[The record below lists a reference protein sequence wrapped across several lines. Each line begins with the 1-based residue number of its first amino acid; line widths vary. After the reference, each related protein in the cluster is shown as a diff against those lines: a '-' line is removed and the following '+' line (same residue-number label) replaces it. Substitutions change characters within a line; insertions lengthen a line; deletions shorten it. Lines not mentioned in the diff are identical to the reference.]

1 MARPSTI
8 LLVNAVG
15 FTCCVPD
22 GDCISIKR
30 GEFEYICFGKFV
42 TDGAMCACTF
52 GATLFTVVM
61 SWLTNDGL
69 CCGKRQ

>member
-1 MARPSTI
+1 MARPDTM
-8 LLVNAVG
+8 LLITAIG
-15 FTCCVPD
+15 FSYCVRD

-30 GEFEYICFGKFV
+30 GDFQYICCEKLV

>member
-1 MARPSTI
+1 MARPGTT
-8 LLVNAVG
+8 LLEFAIG
-15 FTCCVPD
+15 FSCCVPD

-30 GEFEYICFGKFV
+30 GEFEYICCVKFV
-42 TDGAMCACTF
+42 SGGAMCGCTF
-52 GATLFTVVM
+52 GATLFTIVM

>member
-8 LLVNAVG
+8 FLVVAIE
-15 FTCCVPD
+15 FSCCVPD
-22 GDCISIKR
+22 NDCISIKR
-30 GEFEYICFGKFV
+30 GECEYNCCGKFV
-42 TDGAMCACTF
+42 TDGAMCGCTF

-69 CCGKRQ
+69 CCEKRQ